1 VRTPG
6 ATARGACPP
15 DGNPTYDAGML
26 QSLVAP
32 GILSLACLSL
42 ACAASAAA
50 VQPPPLSPAEQ
61 AAHDILRELVEIPST
76 ESGVG
81 STPAARAIEKRLL
94 AAGFAREDVQVV
106 GPNERKMNL
115 VARLRGRGQGRPILL
130 LAHLDVV
137 EARAEDWSPDLPPFR
152 FVERDGYYY
161 GRGTQDIK
169 DGAALL
175 TANFIRWKEE
185 GWVPSRDLVLALTA
199 DEEGGDDNGVEWLLA
214 HRRELV
220 DAGYCLNTDSGD
232 FQSKDGRPYIVSLAA
247 AEKKATA
254 MRLETTNPGGH
265 GSLPRKDNAIYA
277 LAAALGRVEAFRF
290 PVMLS
295 PLTRAQLERTAALE
309 TGRVTDDLRAAAAGT
324 AEDAV
329 LARLSENPQYNALLR
344 TTCVATLVEAGHAAN
359 ALPQRAR
366 ATLNCRILPGHDPA
380 DVLAAVRRAVA
391 DDRVEVGWEY
401 IEKETAPASPM
412 NDEVMRAV
420 ESTAARLWPGV
431 AVMPLLELGGSDGR
445 FLRAA
450 GIPTYGAS
458 GVFIDVGDVRA
469 HGRDER
475 VRAKDVRGGL
485 AFYDGLVRAL
495 AR

>member
-1 VRTPG
+1 MLRSLAWLGPLSFACISSS
-6 ATARGACPP
+6 ATAWP
-15 DGNPTYDAGML
+15 
-26 QSLVAP
+26 QSLTPV
-32 GILSLACLSL
+32 
-42 ACAASAAA
+42 
-50 VQPPPLSPAEQ
+50 EQ
-61 AAHDILRELVEIPST
+61 ATRDILRELVEIPST

-81 STPAARAIEKRLL
+81 STPAARAIETRLL
-94 AAGFAREDVQVV
+94 AAGFPRENVQLV

-130 LAHLDVV
+130 LSHLDVV

-175 TANFIRWKEE
+175 TANFIRWKQE
-185 GWVPSRDLVLALTA
+185 GWVPSRDVVLALTA
-199 DEEGGDDNGVEWLLA
+199 DEEAGEDNGVEWLLA
-214 HRRELV
+214 HRRALV
-220 DAGYCLNTDSGD
+220 DAEYSLNTDSGD
-232 FQSKDGRPYIVSLAA
+232 FQSKGGRPYIVSVAA

-265 GSLPRKDNAIYA
+265 GSLPRRDNAIYA
-277 LAAALGRVEAFRF
+277 LAAALGRIEAFQF

-295 PLTRAQLERTAALE
+295 PLTRTQLERTAALE
-309 TGRVTDDLRAAAAGT
+309 TGPVADDLRAAAAGR
-324 AEDAV
+324 ADDAV

-380 DVLAAVRRAVA
+380 DVLAAVRRAIADERVA
-391 DDRVEVGWEY
+391 VAWEFV
-401 IEKETAPASPM
+401 EKETAPASPM

-420 ESTAARLWPGV
+420 QTTAARLWPGV
-431 AVMPLLELGGSDGR
+431 AVMPLLELGASDGR

-458 GVFIDVGDVRA
+458 GVFLDVDDVRA

-475 VRAKDVRGGL
+475 VRAKDVMGGL

>member
-1 VRTPG
+1 M
-6 ATARGACPP
+6 A
-15 DGNPTYDAGML
+15 
-26 QSLVAP
+26 QSLFRTGV
-32 GILSLACLSL
+32 LSL
-42 ACAASAAA
+42 ACAASAAS
-50 VQPPPLSPAEQ
+50 VQPQTLTPVER
-61 AAHDILRELVEIPST
+61 AARDILRELVEIPST

-81 STPAARAIEKRLL
+81 STPAARAIERRLL

-106 GPNERKMNL
+106 GPTERKMNL
-115 VARLRGRGQGRPILL
+115 VARLRGRGQRRPILL
-130 LAHLDVV
+130 LSHLDVV

-152 FVERDGYYY
+152 FVERDGFYY

-169 DGAALL
+169 DGVALL
-175 TANFIRWKEE
+175 TANFIRWKQE

-199 DEEGGDDNGVEWLLA
+199 DEESGDDNGVAWLVA

-220 DAGYCLNTDSGD
+220 DAEYCLNTDSGD
-232 FQSKDGRPYIVSLAA
+232 FQSKDGRPYIVSVAA

-265 GSLPRKDNAIYA
+265 GSLPRKDNAIYE
-277 LAAALGRVEAFRF
+277 LAAALGRVEALRF

-309 TGRVTDDLRAAAAGT
+309 TGSPADDLRAAAAGT
-324 AEDAV
+324 ADDAA

-344 TTCVATLVEAGHAAN
+344 TTCVATRVEAGHAAN

-391 DDRVEVGWEY
+391 DERVLVGWQFIDE
-401 IEKETAPASPM
+401 ETAPASPM

-420 ESTAARLWPGV
+420 EATAARLWPGV
-431 AVMPLLELGGSDGR
+431 AIVPLLELGASDGR
-445 FLRAA
+445 LLRTA
-450 GIPTYGAS
+450 GIPTSGAS
-458 GVFIDVGDVRA
+458 GVFLDLGDVRA

-475 VRAKDVRGGL
+475 VRAKDVMGGL
-485 AFYDGLVRAL
+485 AFYDGLARAL